1 MSSAAVRCPQHEGQP
16 GTHAELYST
25 QLDRSSVLLSYC
37 CVLFVFPFSRN
48 PTRYQGGENAGI
60 LPECAFRGVAV
71 IRVCVTL
78 KREQQRSVW
87 SPSPPFQERLNNNCS
102 PTVLQVEWM
111 SKAPVPTNEQSRLR
125 DYAAKAHPRAELF
138 LRGNDIFSSKQ
149 LVPILSQTHLYK
161 GRNKK
166 KKSLSEGILFLSA
179 EAAEAAEA
187 GKSSSRY
194 PRITGRCHAAWAVLL
209 VELVKI
215 HSSVLH
221 GNNKGCLL
229 GISDTFT
236 CQPKVTRSR
245 SHGEREGGGWH
256 STGVWNLHAE
266 CLCHFC

>member
-1 MSSAAVRCPQHEGQP
+1 M
-16 GTHAELYST
+16 
-25 QLDRSSVLLSYC
+25 LLSYC

-111 SKAPVPTNEQSRLR
+111 SKAPVPPNEQSRLR

-166 KKSLSEGILFLSA
+166 KKSLTEGILFLS
-179 EAAEAAEA
+179 AEAAEA

-194 PRITGRCHAAWAVLL
+194 PRITGESENPL
-209 VELVKI
+209 VCIARKQQRLFTW
-215 HSSVLH
+215 HFWHLYLSA
-221 GNNKGCLL
+221 KG
-229 GISDTFT
+229 DEE
-236 CQPKVTRSR
+236 QVTW
-245 SHGEREGGGWH
+245 GEGGRGLTFNWRVKPACRV
-256 STGVWNLHAE
+256 SLSFLLNSRWSRIQPTEFFLLKQKMERKCCANPGYKFAVRCSFPSKN
-266 CLCHFC
+266 